1 MMMKFYCVS
10 IKGITKY
17 TTMSKLFQ
25 NLKEKSKTEAKSVDT
40 PNTHKH
46 DGSLYWLFV
55 SIPSL
60 A

>member
-1 MMMKFYCVS
+1 MMMIFYSVS

>member
-1 MMMKFYCVS
+1 
-10 IKGITKY
+10 
-17 TTMSKLFQ
+17 MSKLFQ